1 MTTVRG
7 IISKIDIL
15 WSVDGVEIKMISGAV
30 ISSTTNSSMLYKD
43 FYNIS
48 LLTTADEGKAYQCE
62 GVINATP
69 NLTVKSS
76 LLLDVT
82 GEYVII

>member
-7 IISKIDIL
+7 VISKIDII
-15 WSVDGVEIKMISGAV
+15 WSSNGVEIKKISGAA
-30 ISSTTNSSMLYKD
+30 ISSSTNSSILYKD

-48 LLTTADEGKAYQCE
+48 LLTTADEGKVYQCE

-69 NLTVKSS
+69 RLTVKSS

-82 GEYVII
+82 GEYVTK